1 VTAKKTRKKRGA
13 DAELEEP
20 APKRSPAQTAV
31 AAALLLYKGHATPM
45 LDQLRNVFPAGSG
58 TESVFTVKRGQPV
71 LSLTSLLLLRHAHP
85 HPLFH
90 TADSCSVSCPASPLH
105 PLPVPHP
112 HSVHPPPAAAHW
124 AEAFGTSH
132 SLVNPVRGRC
142 VLCGACVNLKGVGG
156 CVQLCPPG
164 LPSSTFPLLPPASSS
179 HCLLGYRSFSNLLT
193 HLKIHADPKAK
204 KKAAQSEAEA
214 SELRQAATALAA
226 RVAELTG
233 SAAACTTALPERL
246 LVLDS
251 SSFVDWWPASHAIVP
266 L

>member
-1 VTAKKTRKKRGA
+1 MSAW
-13 DAELEEP
+13 
-20 APKRSPAQTAV
+20 APLIHVPSF
-31 AAALLLYKGHATPM
+31 TPC
-45 LDQLRNVFPAGSG
+45 LI
-58 TESVFTVKRGQPV
+58 
-71 LSLTSLLLLRHAHP
+71 LSLSA
-85 HPLFH
+85 
-90 TADSCSVSCPASPLH
+90 
-105 PLPVPHP
+105 
-112 HSVHPPPAAAHW
+112 
-124 AEAFGTSH
+124 
-132 SLVNPVRGRC
+132 
-142 VLCGACVNLKGVGG
+142 
-156 CVQLCPPG
+156 G
-164 LPSSTFPLLPPASSS
+164 LPQLQQPSSS